1 MLRLGRPF
9 SVIQP
14 VRLAPA
20 EAHKRQL
27 KQCFYPVTCHN
38 IDYSRDGV
46 MMLRQLTDVF
56 SRRISPRMRHIGKIT
71 TSHRHIE
78 GRKWAYPT
86 PRSPVIL
93 NAFGLDR
100 SVRTAK
106 SITCLG

>member
-1 MLRLGRPF
+1 VLRLGRPF

-56 SRRISPRMRHIGKIT
+56 SRRISPRMRHI
-71 TSHRHIE
+71 E
-78 GRKWAYPT
+78 GRSLHPIGTSRAKMGLPNT
-86 PRSPVIL
+86 PKPSNFECLWPRP
-93 NAFGLDR
+93 FGQN
-100 SVRTAK
+100 S
-106 SITCLG
+106 